1 MNNRKPILL
10 LIIIVMLLQ
19 LVVVPL
25 ANADETDNYR
35 VLESKRYK
43 LKSVYELVN
52 TGSYEAYS
60 VKTTI
65 LVGAISNSPYQKNL
79 NYKVTPW
86 PKYTYVDSAGNIY
99 AEVIIDRIKPK
110 ETKTITIEKEVEN
123 GGISYSKD
131 IYNMGADYTEF
142 LENINNKQYIE
153 AGNKVESTAL
163 EIKAKASDFD
173 LSNTKV
179 ELAKD
184 IYDFVNTY
192 ITYDLNTKYANK
204 GALSAIRAA
213 RGVCDE
219 YATLFTAIS
228 RALNL
233 PARVVTGYWIDEPL
247 KQESWNDISDKAHAW
262 AEFYLPTVGWIPVEP
277 TLIYSTYNGVRTPN
291 HEYFAN
297 LKTDEI
303 HLLYGYLQNKFRN
316 DVSISYSFYNSTSVD
331 IKIGQQAV
339 MPVGSIS
346 NSDAFTDIGSSW
358 AKDYINKLYN
368 NGILFAKQPGLYKPS
383 DNITR
388 AEFAAYLVNTLKLD
402 PKTSD
407 ITFKDVKDDS
417 DYASFIKTAAAYKL
431 IAGDAQGYFR
441 PKDPITRQDAA
452 AIMKRAIEL
461 FNIDYAALMEP
472 TFIDNNQVSL
482 YAKSA
487 VKLIYNM
494 KIMTG
499 KPGNLFEPK
508 SYTTRAEASKILDNY
523 INVTR

>member
-1 MNNRKPILL
+1 
-10 LIIIVMLLQ
+10 MLLQ
-19 LVVVPL
+19 LIMLPV
-25 ANADETDNYR
+25 ANADETDYYK
-35 VLESKRYK
+35 VLEPKGYK
-43 LKSVYELVN
+43 LKNVYELIN
-52 TGSYEAYS
+52 TGSNEAFS

-65 LVGAISNSPYQKNL
+65 LIGAVSNSPYQKNL
-79 NYKVTPW
+79 SYKVTPW
-86 PKYTYVDSAGNIY
+86 PKYTYVDSSGNIY
-99 AEVIIDRIKPK
+99 AEIIIDKIKPK
-110 ETKTITIEKEVEN
+110 ETKTITVEKEVIN

-131 IYNMGADYTEF
+131 IYNMGADYAEF
-142 LENINNKQYIE
+142 RENINSNQYIE
-153 AGNKVESTAL
+153 AGNKVESTDL
-163 EIKAKASDFD
+163 EIKTKASDFD
-173 LSNTKV
+173 LSSTKV

-204 GALSAIRAA
+204 GALSAIKTA

-247 KQESWNDISDKAHAW
+247 KQEAWNDISDKAHAW
-262 AEFYLPTVGWIPVEP
+262 AEFYLPMVGWIPVEP
-277 TLIYSTYNGVRTPN
+277 TFIYTYNGVRTPN
-291 HEYFAN
+291 SDYFAN

-303 HLLYGYLQNKFRN
+303 HLLYGYLQNKFRS
-316 DVSISYSFYNSTSVD
+316 DVSISYSYYNSTSVD

-339 MPVGSIS
+339 MPVNNIS
-346 NSDAFTDIGSSW
+346 DSYAFTDINNNW
-358 AKDYINKLYN
+358 AKEYINQLYSS
-368 NGILFAKQPGLYKPS
+368 GILFAKQPELYKPL

-402 PKTSD
+402 PQASS
-407 ITFKDVKDDS
+407 ITFKDVKDSS

-431 IAGDAQGYFR
+431 IKGDAQGYFK
-441 PKDPITRQDAA
+441 PNDPITRQDAA
-452 AIMKRAIEL
+452 TIMERALEVA
-461 FNIDYAALMEP
+461 NIDYAALIEP
-472 TFIDNNQVSL
+472 AFADDSQVSS

-508 SYTTRAEASKILDNY
+508 SLTTRAEVSKILDNY
-523 INVTR
+523 INATK

>member
-1 MNNRKPILL
+1 MDNKKPILL
-10 LIIIVMLLQ
+10 LIVIVMVLQ
-19 LVVVPL
+19 LVIVPVVS
-25 ANADETDNYR
+25 ADETSYYR
-35 VLESKRYK
+35 VLESKGYR
-43 LKSVYELVN
+43 LKNAYELVN
-52 TGSYEAYS
+52 TGDNEAYS
-60 VKTTI
+60 VKATI
-65 LVGAISNSPYQKNL
+65 LVGAVSNSPYQKDL

-99 AEVIIDRIKPK
+99 AEIIIDKIKPK
-110 ETKTITIEKEVEN
+110 ETKTITVEKEVIN
-123 GGISYSKD
+123 SGISYSED

-142 LENINNKQYIE
+142 QDNMNNNQYIE
-153 AGNKVESTAL
+153 SGDKVESTAS
-163 EIKAKASDFD
+163 EIEAKASDFD

-192 ITYDLNTKYANK
+192 ITYDVNTKYANK
-204 GALSAIRAA
+204 GALSAIKTA

-233 PARVVTGYWIDEPL
+233 PARVVTGYWISEPL
-247 KQESWNDISDKAHAW
+247 KQGAWNDISNKAHAW
-262 AEFYLPTVGWIPVEP
+262 AEFYLPVVGWIPVEP
-277 TLIYSTYNGVRTPN
+277 TFIYTYNGVRTPN
-291 HEYFAN
+291 RDYFAN

-303 HLLYGYLQNKFRN
+303 HLLYGYLPNKSRN
-316 DVSISYSFYNSTSVD
+316 DVSIRYFYDKSTNVD
-331 IKIGQQAV
+331 IKIRQQAV
-339 MPVGSIS
+339 MPISSIS
-346 NSDAFTDIGSSW
+346 NSYAFTDINSNW
-358 AKDYINKLYN
+358 AKDYINQLYN
-368 NGILFAKQPGLYKPS
+368 NGILFAKQPGLYKPL

-402 PKTSD
+402 SKTSD
-407 ITFKDVKDDS
+407 IMFKDVKDDS
-417 DYASFIKTAAAYKL
+417 DYASFIKTAAAHKL
-431 IAGDAQGYFR
+431 IIGDAQGYFK

-452 AIMKRAIEL
+452 TIMKRAIEVS
-461 FNIDYAALMEP
+461 NIEYAALLEP
-472 TFIDNNQVSL
+472 TFVDDNQVSS

-508 SYTTRAEASKILDNY
+508 SLTTRAEVSKILDNY
-523 INVTR
+523 INATK